1 MAELKIDE
9 RGLLIPPGMLAGLPS
24 AVNVR
29 RVKAG
34 VIIEPMEQA
43 ASRERLAGMVD
54 ALRATAGAPAPA
66 EVAALV
72 DETRARRAS
81 NR

>member
-1 MAELKIDE
+1 MAELKINE
-9 RGLLIPPGMLAGLPS
+9 HGLLIPPRMLAGFPA

-34 VIIEPMEQA
+34 IIIEPIEQA

-54 ALRATAGAPAPA
+54 ALRATAGAPTPA

-72 DETRARRAS
+72 DETRAQRAS